1 MTPLGNLNID
11 FVFDSGG
18 TKPGLQ
24 APRFY
29 PTMYQPA
36 LPTKSLS
43 YTSLSFRIREIFWG
57 REGGGGSPS
66 LSQQYMKSSRMLGR
80 VYCPTGSPHWGVQN
94 SQQGLPLKGVYTP
107 YGDSSCLDPVV
118 VHKLIIGAPHG
129 LDMLLA
135 SFVVDFSAHP
145 HRSSIGQQQAS
156 KSATG

>member
-57 REGGGGSPS
+57 REGGGGVAFLITTIYEVFPYVGEGVLPNRKSP
-66 LSQQYMKSSRMLGR
+66 LGSIEF
-80 VYCPTGSPHWGVQN
+80 PTGSP
-94 SQQGLPLKGVYTP
+94 SQGSLYSLW
-107 YGDSSCLDPVV
+107 
-118 VHKLIIGAPHG
+118 
-129 LDMLLA
+129 
-135 SFVVDFSAHP
+135 
-145 HRSSIGQQQAS
+145 
-156 KSATG
+156 